1 MIARCL
7 AGLWIALVCLAA
19 TAAEPSPES
28 TSQPDATVSV
38 PDASSAATAA
48 KPAPEESAPAPA
60 KSASTTEPKTGR
72 TTSNDDFK
80 PSEEISE
87 DMAVAYPVDI

>member
-60 KSASTTEPKTGR
+60 KSASTTETKTGR